1 MSGMSRHR
9 LTRQEIKHDEFV
21 SGVARV
27 VLWLEDHPRPVLLA
41 AAAIVGCLLLGIGGR
56 AWWQVRSEKALV
68 AFAEV
73 DRRFH
78 APVQGEQD
86 PVFQRP
92 TPGVSYT
99 SREEKLKAVIE
110 AADSV
115 LKRYGSGPAA
125 RQALY
130 YKALSLRGLERYD
143 EATAAFKDLLGR
155 RLPPLPRALAQVAL
169 AETYEMAGRWE
180 EAASTYRS
188 LFEAVSAPFP
198 RELALLGEA
207 RCLEHQQKLEEAR
220 TLYRQIV
227 EGYPGSPYVAEAEDR
242 LRQTG

>member
-1 MSGMSRHR
+1 MWAMSRHR

-27 VLWLEDHPRPVLLA
+27 ALWLEDHPRRVLAGA
-41 AAAIVGCLLLGIGGR
+41 AVIVAGLLLGLGGHAVWR
-56 AWWQVRSEKALV
+56 ARQEKALA
-68 AFAEV
+68 AFADV
-73 DRRFH
+73 DRRYH
-78 APVQGEQD
+78 APVKGEQD
-86 PVFQRP
+86 AVFQRP
-92 TPGVSYT
+92 TPGVSYAT
-99 SREEKLKAVIE
+99 PEEKFTAVIE

-115 LKRYGSGPAA
+115 LKRFGSGPAA
-125 RQALY
+125 RQTLY
-130 YKALSLRGLERYD
+130 YKALSLRALGRYD

-155 RLPPLPRALAQVAL
+155 RVPPLPRALAQVAL

-180 EAASTYRS
+180 EAASAYKS
-188 LFEAVSAPFP
+188 LFDAASAPFP

-207 RCLEHQQKLEEAR
+207 RCLEHQQKVDEAR
-220 TLYRQIV
+220 ALYRKVV